1 MSIKSTMLSGLAF
14 GVAMALSGVASA
26 ADYDIDPTHSF
37 VEFKIQHLGY
47 SWMYGRFNGVSGS
60 FNYDAEKPA
69 DAAIDVTVDTTTID
83 TNHAE
88 RDKHLRSGDFLN
100 VEKFPKASFKSTGFK
115 GDANGGK
122 LAGVLTIHGVEK
134 PVEID
139 LKKVGE
145 GADPWGGYRAGFV
158 GTYKMTRK
166 DFGIDYDLGP
176 ASTSLDLEIGIE
188 GIKKK

>member
-14 GVAMALSGVASA
+14 GVAMALSGAASA

-60 FNYDAEKPA
+60 FKYDAEKPA

-100 VEKFPKASFKSTGFK
+100 VEKFPKASFKSTGFA